1 MWGLTK
7 QRKQIKCGVQQSKES
22 RINMGLNK
30 INKEEMWGSAK
41 LSLNM
46 GLNKIKEEEMWGS
59 TKQRKQIK
67 CGAQQNKESRLN
79 VRLNKTKK
87 AE

>member
-7 QRKQIKCGVQQSKES
+7 QKKQIKCGIQQSKES

-46 GLNKIKEEEMWGS
+46 GLNKIK
-59 TKQRKQIK
+59 KNK
-67 CGAQQNKESRLN
+67 CVTQQNKESGLN
-79 VRLNKTKK
+79 VGLNKTKK